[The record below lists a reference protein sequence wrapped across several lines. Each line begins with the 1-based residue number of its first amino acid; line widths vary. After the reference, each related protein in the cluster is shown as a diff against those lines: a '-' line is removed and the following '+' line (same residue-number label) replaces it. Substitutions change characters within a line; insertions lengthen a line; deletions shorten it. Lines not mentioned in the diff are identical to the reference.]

1 MFSKTPLPAFAAALV
16 AGVTLTATTTAAHA
30 QGTKCLPRA
39 ILVEDLKKKYN
50 EQLSGGGLQNPQQL
64 LEVWTSPNS
73 GSFTVFITRADGL
86 ACIMATGKH
95 WNSNSEIAPAGV
107 KS

>member
-1 MFSKTPLPAFAAALV
+1 MTTHHTAPRLGLAAAIALG
-16 AGVTLTATTTAAHA
+16 ATLIAPSAMA
-30 QGTKCLPRA
+30 QASKCLPRQV
-39 ILVEDLKKKYN
+39 LVDDLTKKYN
-50 EQLSGGGLQNPQQL
+50 EKMTGGGLQNAKQL
-64 LEVWTSPNS
+64 LEIWASPAS

-95 WNSNSEIAPAGV
+95 WNSVNENEPKGV

>member
-1 MFSKTPLPAFAAALV
+1 MFSKFPLTTLAAASL
-16 AGVTLTATTTAAHA
+16 AAASFTATDAAA
-30 QGTKCLPRA
+30 QGVKCLPRQA
-39 ILVEDLKKKYN
+39 LVEDLASKYN
-50 EQLSGGGLQNPQQL
+50 EQLTAGGLQNAQQL
-64 LEVWTSPNS
+64 VEIWASPNS

-95 WNSNSEIAPAGV
+95 WNSNMDIQPKGV

>member
-1 MFSKTPLPAFAAALV
+1 MTMFQKPPKLGIAAAVVV
-16 AGVTLTATTTAAHA
+16 AASMIAPMAQA
-30 QGTKCLPRA
+30 QGSKCLPRQV
-39 ILVEDLKKKYN
+39 LVDDLQKKYN
-50 EQLSGGGLQNPQQL
+50 EKMTGGGLQNAKQL
-64 LEVWTSPNS
+64 LEIWASPAS

-95 WNSNSEIAPAGV
+95 WNSVNENEPKGV